1 MRPDRLERGFEK
13 ARGQLLEEINI
24 IEIIKSRRFFQKA
37 LKVLLTK
44 KKRLEL
50 KERSRYI
57 SINPDDIDKTGDQN
71 IDKEKAFDEKLY
83 DASSAP
89 DYTDGFY
96 TSETDGIE
104 MELSLAH
111 HPPSNT
117 PNEELMI
124 FDDDLR
130 QEVVIAQ
137 RDKDT
142 IFYEESD
149 EIKEEV
155 EL

>member
-1 MRPDRLERGFEK
+1 
-13 ARGQLLEEINI
+13 
-24 IEIIKSRRFFQKA
+24 
-37 LKVLLTK
+37 
-44 KKRLEL
+44 
-50 KERSRYI
+50 
-57 SINPDDIDKTGDQN
+57 
-71 IDKEKAFDEKLY
+71 
-83 DASSAP
+83 
-89 DYTDGFY
+89 
-96 TSETDGIE
+96 

-124 FDDDLR
+124 FDDNLR

-149 EIKEEV
+149 EIKDESELKSDIKSCTVTNFNESPLTLEVVDMEEEEV
-155 EL
+155 KK